1 MKRTIFGLV
10 ATAIAICSFAFTM
23 PVKSKHLTTKL
34 FNYTGPDYK
43 QSHVQTPANWTF
55 ISSPNAACNSTNTKA
70 CQIEVTTSLV
80 NPDNTLKSTVTIPTQ
95 ASSTDVYYVT
105 AGADMTSITNRN

>member
-43 QSHVQTPANWTF
+43 QSHVQT
-55 ISSPNAACNSTNTKA
+55 
-70 CQIEVTTSLV
+70 
-80 NPDNTLKSTVTIPTQ
+80 
-95 ASSTDVYYVT
+95 DVYYVT